1 MTLNGTLTDVPGIRV
16 GHAQDLEALTGC
28 TVVLC
33 PPNTVGGVDQRGGAP
48 GTRET
53 DLLRPMHL
61 VQYVNAILLGGGSA
75 FGLAAADGVMRYLEE
90 RQIGFETAVARVPI
104 VPSAILFDLDIGRAD
119 RRPDAAMGY
128 AACEA
133 ASDGPVTQ
141 GCVGAGTGAYV
152 GKLMGTAFATKSGI
166 GSASID
172 LGDGLIVAALLAVN
186 AAVGDVV
193 DRDGTILA
201 GLRLPPEGVQFAG
214 AQNFLRQASRLVPGT
229 ATVLG
234 VVATNAKLDK
244 ESVNKVAQ
252 MAQDG
257 LAQAIRPAHTMF
269 DGDTL
274 FALAT
279 GQIPANASVIGG
291 FAADIVAE
299 AIRNAVREAITLGGI
314 PASRDVKTP

>member
-1 MTLNGTLTDVPGIRV
+1 
-16 GHAQDLEALTGC
+16 
-28 TVVLC
+28 
-33 PPNTVGGVDQRGGAP
+33 VGGVDQRGGAP

-90 RQIGFETAVARVPI
+90 RRIGHQTPQAVVPI
-104 VPSAILFDLDIGRAD
+104 VPTAILFDLDIGRAD

-133 ASDGPVTQ
+133 ASDKPVEQ
-141 GCVGAGTGAYV
+141 GCVGAGTGAKV
-152 GKLMGTAFATKSGI
+152 GSLMGTAFATKSGI
-166 GSASID
+166 GCASID
-172 LGDGLIVAALLAVN
+172 LGDGLIVAALIAVN
-186 AAVGDVV
+186 AVGDVV

-201 GLRLPPEGVQFAG
+201 GLRQPPEGKTFAG
-214 AQNFLRQASRLVPGT
+214 THNLLRQMNAVIPGT
-229 ATVLG
+229 STVIG

-252 MAQDG
+252 MAHDG
-257 LAQAIRPAHTMF
+257 LAQAIRPAHLMF

-279 GQIPANASVIGG
+279 GEIPANVNVIGA
-291 FAADIVAE
+291 FAAEMVAA
-299 AIRNAVREAITLGGI
+299 AIRNGVQAATAMGGI
-314 PASRDVKTP
+314 PAARDVKDYKG